1 MSRESLMAAAAA
13 ACVGYAAQVLAQN
26 ALQIGSPRANF
37 GVHRL
42 APGFVPD
49 PKRIGVVSGGALD
62 ARAMGLGPGCV
73 GWVTAQ
79 PDVVVRLSGPS
90 VNLRFYAV
98 AEDRTDI
105 TLLVNTPRGGWRCND
120 DSFGGT
126 NPTVDLGNAGP
137 GQYDV
142 WVGSFRQ
149 GTTARATLHVT
160 ELAANH
166 P

>member
-1 MSRESLMAAAAA
+1 MAAGAGLLAASAAA
-13 ACVGYAAQVLAQN
+13 QGSLLVG
-26 ALQIGSPRANF
+26 GSRANF
-37 GVHRL
+37 GVQRL

-49 PKRIGVVSGGALD
+49 PRRVEVVSGGALN

-79 PDVVVRLSGPS
+79 PDLIVRLTGPS
-90 VNLRFYAV
+90 ANLRLYAV
-98 AEDRTDI
+98 AADGADI
-105 TLLVNTPRGGWRCND
+105 TLLVNANRAVWRCND

-126 NPTVDLGNAGP
+126 NPTVDLGNASA

-149 GTTARATLHVT
+149 GTTARATLHIT